1 MLRPHPDR
9 NPDIPGF
16 GRIDADSHATDPD
29 WSGLFWTN
37 LDKSGL
43 KRHKIA
49 VQHTKLSKTS
59 PISPPRPARSP
70 PANSDGQLLA
80 ALAEVEAAEAGGLD
94 FGVGSGLGAVEALA
108 GDGGE
113 VVLAG
118 ALQAFDVAG
127 QRPDVVQMLPGPAD
141 R

>member
-1 MLRPHPDR
+1 MLRPPPRPHPRHSRTHPDR
-9 NPDIPGF
+9 PALTLTTPG
-16 GRIDADSHATDPD
+16 
-29 WSGLFWTN
+29 LVWTL

-43 KRHKIA
+43 KRPKFP

-59 PISPPRPARSP
+59 PKSPPRQVRSS

-94 FGVGSGLGAVEALA
+94 FGVGSGLGEVEALA

-118 ALQAFDVAG
+118 AFQALDVAG